1 MVLAALQVCPHCQR
15 GAEPMAGG
23 PWAPSPATRETP
35 AAQASLT
42 HPFHTH
48 CIQISGAHS
57 ATWICLCHSL
67 HLKAVGLWD
76 IHTGSCR
83 SGGIH
88 DAHAAGIAQALPRC
102 RTHFDIHEKS
112 CFLSSSQCKPTGN
125 FLPEQA
131 RLITGVN
138 PLQAAK
144 AGVLTPILAAL
155 LQQRWRLSSNTWND
169 LYWSTK
175 QLSNPAPHP
184 PAPSMTPE
192 TPRRRQGRAFQS
204 AGQQR
209 QLSHVPCTRGRAQT
223 ALKCKGEPAVLAAN
237 KVNTNDI
244 SPFRSEGMTRGTCHR
259 RMHGEFTDGQAISI
273 KLSSPPILLWITAL
287 KPLNYLNSISL
298 RIFEASCSD

>member
-23 PWAPSPATRETP
+23 PWAPSPTTRETP

-88 DAHAAGIAQALPRC
+88 GAHAAGIAQALPRC

-112 CFLSSSQCKPTGN
+112 CFLSSSQCKPIGN

-131 RLITGVN
+131 RLITTVN

-155 LQQRWRLSSNTWND
+155 LQQRGRLSSNTHGMT
-169 LYWSTK
+169 STEVQSSFQSLLLIPQLPAWPQKHPEGARAEHFKVQDSRGSCHTCPAPGAGHK
-175 QLSNPAPHP
+175 QLWNARGSLQCCQLIKSIQTTS
-184 PAPSMTPE
+184 APSGQKEWQEGHATEGCME
-192 TPRRRQGRAFQS
+192 NSQMDRQS
-204 AGQQR
+204 
-209 QLSHVPCTRGRAQT
+209 QLNCPPLLFS
-223 ALKCKGEPAVLAAN
+223 
-237 KVNTNDI
+237 
-244 SPFRSEGMTRGTCHR
+244 SEL
-259 RMHGEFTDGQAISI
+259 Q
-273 KLSSPPILLWITAL
+273 L
-287 KPLNYLNSISL
+287 
-298 RIFEASCSD
+298 